1 MDINLFEFAT
11 RSKLR
16 FDSTRGPLNVE
27 MLWDV
32 PLRSRDGFDLD
43 TVAKA
48 ANKALKALSEESFV
62 STERTPAHERAEVTL
77 EVVKHVIQV
86 KLAEEETA
94 RRRAENRVEKEKLL
108 RILAE
113 KQEGKLSDLT
123 EKELQ
128 KRIKALETGSGEV
141 CL

>member
-11 RSKLR
+11 RNKLR

-43 TVAKA
+43 SIAKS
-48 ANKALKALSEESFV
+48 ANKALKALTEESFV
-62 STERTPAHERAEVTL
+62 STERTPAHERAEATL
-77 EVVKHVIQV
+77 EIVKHVIGV

-94 RRRAENRVEKEKLL
+94 KRRAENRAEKEKLL
-108 RILAE
+108 AILAK
-113 KQEGKLSDLT
+113 KQEGKLDALT
-123 EKELQ
+123 ERELQ
-128 KRIKALETGSGEV
+128 ERINALKT
-141 CL
+141 